1 MRKLFCVASCVVTTL
16 ALVAAQERP
25 PSQSPQP
32 KEPIQGPSF
41 RTGIDLVAVDV
52 SVVDKNGRPV
62 DDLLPPDFVVKIDG
76 VVRRVVSADLVKVDV
91 EAGRRPQPQVGKT
104 ESLYTSNLAPPKGRR
119 IVLAI
124 DQVRIGPGSLR
135 PILDAAS
142 SFLDRLTP
150 LDQVALVAFPEPGVR
165 VDFTNDKVRL
175 RRGLQRLVGHAPRTS
190 TRRHAISVSE
200 AIAIQDRGDTRV
212 FTDVVARECQASRE
226 ERENERCTRE
236 IDLESMEVL
245 QEAQDNSEI
254 SRRGLEQLLEQ
265 LAKVEGPKLM
275 ILLSEGFLADELEQR
290 SLVTLAGEAR
300 TSINVM
306 VVDLRQSDVTDR
318 TRRPN
323 EAQDRRLNTQSLE
336 GIAAMS
342 RGSLFRIAG
351 SGERTFDRL
360 ASEISAYYILGVE
373 QQPSDSVGNR
383 HRIDV
388 EVLRRDVTI
397 RSRQAFVLSPAR
409 LAGRA
414 REKPEE
420 ALRET
425 LASPFAVSGLPLRAT
440 TFAQQDP
447 QDGKVRLV
455 VAAQVGEPGATA
467 GEYTVGFIIMNNEGK
482 VTASFLEPKMTLS
495 SGAGSPNE
503 PLRFVG
509 GVVVEPGTYSLR
521 LAVVDQEGRRGSI
534 VRDVSA
540 WKMAGEPFA
549 LGDLV
554 VGPVPPQGKG
564 IAVQVEPY
572 VGTDGVAAYLELY
585 STTEAIWK
593 GTTVAFEIAD
603 SEDAPALATLDAS
616 VEPGRQPTWR
626 VATGIVPAKALPPG
640 RYVTRAKIARDGKAV
655 GVLVRPFVLEREAG
669 AAAAPAGGIA
679 VAPSAVTPSLPKFD
693 RAVALER
700 DLLDAM
706 LVMVERHSPDLK
718 ASLVEA
724 RAGRYDAA
732 AREAFNNGDLII
744 GAFLSG
750 VDLFSKGEL
759 DEAAAQLQAAAGP
772 RREFFPAA
780 FFLGACYAAV
790 GRDQD
795 AAGVW
800 QLALGK
806 EPRPSLAYTV
816 AADARLRIGQSQ
828 SAIDI
833 LKPAYD
839 RDPTQDEIARRLVTA
854 YAMTNRHAEALTVL
868 DEYLRRHP
876 DDQGMLYA
884 AIASQY
890 EVVRSGQIMSNIER
904 DKIRGYAAAYR
915 GPNRTLVDKYLET
928 MR

>member
-1 MRKLFCVASCVVTTL
+1 MRKLFCVALCAVAAL

-25 PSQSPQP
+25 
-32 KEPIQGPSF
+32 IQGPTF
-41 RTGIDLVAVDV
+41 RTGVDLVAVDV
-52 SVVDKNGRPV
+52 SVVDRNGKPV

-76 VVRRVVSADLVKVDV
+76 TTRRVVSADLVKVDV
-91 EAGRRPQPQVGKT
+91 EYGRKPRVDKT
-104 ESLYTSNLAPPKGRR
+104 ESPSLYTSNLTPPTGRR
-119 IVLAI
+119 IVIAI
-124 DQVRIGPGSLR
+124 DQVRIGPGALR
-135 PILDAAS
+135 PVLDAAS

-150 LDQVALVAFPEPGVR
+150 LDQVGLVAFPDPGVR

-200 AIAIQDRGDTRV
+200 AIAIQERGDVRT
-212 FTDVVARECQASRE
+212 FTDVVARECQASRD
-226 ERENERCTRE
+226 ERDNDRCSRE

-245 QEAQDNSEI
+245 QAAQDDSEM
-254 SRRGLEQLLEQ
+254 SRRGLELLLQQ

-275 ILLSEGFLADELEQR
+275 ILLSEGFLADELEQQ

-306 VVDLRQSDVTDR
+306 LVDLRQTDVTSN

-323 EAQDRRLNTQSLE
+323 EAQDRRLNVQSLE

-351 SGERTFDRL
+351 SGEPTFDRL

-373 QQPSDSVGNR
+373 QQPSDSAGNR

-388 EVLRRDVTI
+388 EVRRKDVTI

-409 LAGRA
+409 LATRA

-420 ALRET
+420 SLREV
-425 LASPFAVSGLPLRAT
+425 LASPFAVSGLPMRAT

-447 QDGKVRLV
+447 QNGKVRLV
-455 VAAQVGEPGATA
+455 VAAQVGEPGAEP
-467 GEYTVGFIIMNNEGK
+467 GEYTVGFIVMNNEGR
-482 VTASFLEPKMTLS
+482 VAASFLEPKMALS
-495 SGAGSPNE
+495 PGSGSPNE

-509 GVVVEPGTYSLR
+509 GVLVEPGTYSLR
-521 LAVVDQEGRRGSI
+521 LAAIDREGRRGSI
-534 VRDVSA
+534 VRDVTA
-540 WKMAGEPFA
+540 WKMAGESFA
-549 LGDLV
+549 MGDLV
-554 VGPVPPQGKG
+554 VGSVPPQGKG
-564 IAVQVEPY
+564 IAVEVEPY
-572 VGTDGVAAYLELY
+572 VGTEGVAAYLELY
-585 STTEAIWK
+585 STTDTNWK
-593 GTTVAFEIAD
+593 DTTVAFEVAD
-603 SEDAPALATLDAS
+603 NEDAPALTSVDAS
-616 VEPGRQPTWR
+616 VVPGRQPTWR
-626 VATGIVPAKALPPG
+626 AATGVVPAQALPPG
-640 RYVTRAKIARDGKAV
+640 RYVARARIARDGKAV
-655 GVLVRPFVLEREAG
+655 GVLVRPFVLERDEHAN
-669 AAAAPAGGIA
+669 AAPAAAGIG
-679 VAPSAVTPSLPKFD
+679 VAPSALTAPLPKFD
-693 RAVALER
+693 RAIALEPG
-700 DLLDAM
+700 LLDAM
-706 LVMVERHSPDLK
+706 LTMVERHSPDLK
-718 ASLVEA
+718 TALVEA

-732 AREAFNNGDLII
+732 AREAFNSGDLIV
-744 GAFLSG
+744 GAFWSG

-806 EPRPSLAYTV
+806 EPRPPVAYTV

-839 RDPTQDEIARRLVTA
+839 RDPTQDEITRRLATA

-868 DEYLRRHP
+868 DAYLRRHP
-876 DDQGMLYA
+876 DDQDMLYA

-890 EVVRSGQIMSNIER
+890 EVVRNGQIMSNIER

-928 MR
+928 MK

>member
-1 MRKLFCVASCVVTTL
+1 MRNLLAVATCVVAAL
-16 ALVAAQERP
+16 AAVAAQERP
-25 PSQSPQP
+25 PSQPSQTS
-32 KEPIQGPSF
+32 EPIQGPSF

-91 EAGRRPQPQVGKT
+91 EAGRRPQPQVDKT
-104 ESLYTSNLAPPKGRR
+104 ESLYTSNLGPPKGRR

-135 PILDAAS
+135 PVLDAAS

-150 LDQVALVAFPEPGVR
+150 LDQVALIAFPDPGVR

-175 RRGLQRLVGHAPRTS
+175 RRGLQRLVGRAPATS

-200 AIAIQDRGDTRV
+200 AIAIQDGGDTRV

-245 QEAQDNSEI
+245 REAQDNSEM

-323 EAQDRRLNTQSLE
+323 EAQDRRLNMQSLE
-336 GIAAMS
+336 GIAVMS

-373 QQPSDSVGNR
+373 QQPSDSAGDR

-388 EVLRRDVTI
+388 EVRRRDITI

-414 REKPEE
+414 REKPEA

-425 LASPFAVSGLPLRAT
+425 LSSPFAVSGLPLLAT

-447 QDGKVRLV
+447 ESGKVRLV
-455 VAAQVGEPGATA
+455 VAAQVGEAGAQA
-467 GEYTVGFIIMNNEGK
+467 GAYNVGFVVMNNEGQ
-482 VTASFLEPKMTLS
+482 VAASFLERMTLS
-495 SGAGSPNE
+495 PGSGSPNE

-509 GVVVEPGTYSLR
+509 GVVVDPGTYSLR

-554 VGPVPPQGKG
+554 VGPVPPEGC
-564 IAVQVEPY
+564 
-572 VGTDGVAAYLELY
+572 
-585 STTEAIWK
+585 
-593 GTTVAFEIAD
+593 
-603 SEDAPALATLDAS
+603 
-616 VEPGRQPTWR
+616 R
-626 VATGIVPAKALPPG
+626 
-640 RYVTRAKIARDGKAV
+640 
-655 GVLVRPFVLEREAG
+655 
-669 AAAAPAGGIA
+669 
-679 VAPSAVTPSLPKFD
+679 
-693 RAVALER
+693 
-700 DLLDAM
+700 
-706 LVMVERHSPDLK
+706 
-718 ASLVEA
+718 
-724 RAGRYDAA
+724 
-732 AREAFNNGDLII
+732 N
-744 GAFLSG
+744 SG
-750 VDLFSKGEL
+750 
-759 DEAAAQLQAAAGP
+759 
-772 RREFFPAA
+772 
-780 FFLGACYAAV
+780 
-790 GRDQD
+790 
-795 AAGVW
+795 
-800 QLALGK
+800 
-806 EPRPSLAYTV
+806 
-816 AADARLRIGQSQ
+816 
-828 SAIDI
+828 
-833 LKPAYD
+833 
-839 RDPTQDEIARRLVTA
+839 
-854 YAMTNRHAEALTVL
+854 
-868 DEYLRRHP
+868 
-876 DDQGMLYA
+876 
-884 AIASQY
+884 
-890 EVVRSGQIMSNIER
+890 
-904 DKIRGYAAAYR
+904 
-915 GPNRTLVDKYLET
+915 
-928 MR
+928 